1 MIIWALILW
10 YLMYVHAVKI
20 QESVAI
26 NSEEADE
33 KEKEFQSCL
42 AKSGM
47 IEPFVPF
54 LETSRTPW
62 HILEQR
68 YYVRNKHV
76 IDETLNNWEKASV
89 DIALMEHRIR
99 RLAAA
104 LEVEKDQRR
113 ALEDRIHAHVLP

>member
-20 QESVAI
+20 KE
-26 NSEEADE
+26 NEEVDERE
-33 KEKEFQSCL
+33 KELKSFL
-42 AKSGM
+42 AKSGVT
-47 IEPFVPF
+47 EPFIPF

-68 YYVRNKHV
+68 YYARNKHT

-89 DIALMEHRIR
+89 DITLMEHRIR

-113 ALEDRIHAHVLP
+113 ALEDRIHAHVLS